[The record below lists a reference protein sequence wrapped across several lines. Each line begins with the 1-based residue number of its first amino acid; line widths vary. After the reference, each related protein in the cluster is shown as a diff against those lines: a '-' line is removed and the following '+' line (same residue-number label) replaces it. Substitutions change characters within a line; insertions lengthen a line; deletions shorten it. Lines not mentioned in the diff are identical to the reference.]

1 MPPPWHCHC
10 SRRARQAHVRRLNP
24 PPTPGPFVYTRAVAG
39 EGCAGLGNQRFMGN
53 RTTPVQ
59 FKSEKIS
66 ELTINRLSVY
76 LRCLNALSDEGLQT
90 VSSQTLAE
98 RFNLNSAQIR
108 KDLAYFGEFGVRGVG
123 YYVDELRE
131 QIRSILGLD
140 VQHRLVVVGAGNL
153 GLALANYDG
162 FSVDSFQ
169 MVAMFDTD
177 IEKLGTTTKAGV
189 PIYPVSRL
197 AEIASAENI
206 DIAALAVPAHAAQ
219 AALDDIVAAGIRAVL
234 NFAPARL
241 SGPADVKIKTVD
253 LTISL
258 ESLSYAIARPA
269 GHVDTDDAGAQ
280 ASIEDLREHETV

>member
-1 MPPPWHCHC
+1 
-10 SRRARQAHVRRLNP
+10 
-24 PPTPGPFVYTRAVAG
+24 
-39 EGCAGLGNQRFMGN
+39 MGN

-59 FKSEKIS
+59 FKSDKIS

-76 LRCLNALSDEGLQT
+76 LRCLNVLSDEGLQT
-90 VSSQTLAE
+90 VSSQTMAE
-98 RFNLNSAQIR
+98 RFTLNSAQIR

-123 YYVDELRE
+123 YYVDELRN

-162 FSVDSFQ
+162 FSGDAFQ

-177 IEKLGTTTKAGV
+177 EEKLGTRTKAGV

-197 AEIASAENI
+197 AEIAASETI

-219 AALDDIVAAGIRAVL
+219 AALDEIVAAGIRAVL

-241 SGPADVKIKTVD
+241 SGPPDVKIKTVD
-253 LTISL
+253 LAISL
-258 ESLSYAIARPA
+258 ESLSYALARPS
-269 GHVDTDDAGAQ
+269 GNGDVDSPVAPSTT
-280 ASIEDLREHETV
+280 EDIREHETV

>member
-1 MPPPWHCHC
+1 MSLPWHCHC
-10 SRRARQAHVRRLNP
+10 SKRARQAHVQRLNP

-59 FKSEKIS
+59 FKSDKIS

-177 IEKLGTTTKAGV
+177 VEKLGTTTKAGV

-258 ESLSYAIARPA
+258 ESLSYALARPA
-269 GHVDTDDAGAQ
+269 GHVEVDDAGAQ
-280 ASIEDLREHETV
+280 TSIEDLREHETV

>member
-1 MPPPWHCHC
+1 
-10 SRRARQAHVRRLNP
+10 
-24 PPTPGPFVYTRAVAG
+24 
-39 EGCAGLGNQRFMGN
+39 MGN

-59 FKSEKIS
+59 FKSDKIS

-76 LRCLNALSDEGLQT
+76 LRCLTLLSDEGLET

-123 YYVDELRE
+123 YYVDELRK

-140 VQHRLVVVGAGNL
+140 TQHRLVVVGAGNL

-162 FSVDSFQ
+162 FSADAFR

-177 IEKLGTTTKAGV
+177 AEKLGTTTKSGI

-197 AEIASAENI
+197 AEIVDSEDI

-241 SGPADVKIKTVD
+241 SGPPDVKIKTVD
-253 LTISL
+253 LSISL
-258 ESLSYAIARPA
+258 ESLSYALARPA
-269 GHVDTDDAGAQ
+269 AGGDNGGETANTIVD
-280 ASIEDLREHETV
+280 ELREHETV

>member
-1 MPPPWHCHC
+1 MALSPLE
-10 SRRARQAHVRRLNP
+10 RAIVKRMSGARF
-24 PPTPGPFVYTRAVAG
+24 PTPESRPFVYTRAVAG
-39 EGCAGLGNQRFMGN
+39 EGCAGLGNHRFMGN

-59 FKSEKIS
+59 FKSDKIS

-76 LRCLNALSDEGLQT
+76 LRCLTLLSDEGLET

-123 YYVDELRE
+123 YYVDELRK

-140 VQHRLVVVGAGNL
+140 TQHRLVVVGAGNL

-162 FSVDSFQ
+162 FSADAFR

-177 IEKLGTTTKAGV
+177 AEKLGTTTKSGI

-197 AEIASAENI
+197 AEIVDSEDI

-241 SGPADVKIKTVD
+241 SGPPDVKIKTVD
-253 LTISL
+253 LSISL
-258 ESLSYAIARPA
+258 ESLSYALARPA
-269 GHVDTDDAGAQ
+269 AGGDNGGETANTIVD
-280 ASIEDLREHETV
+280 ELREHETV